1 MSDIKRIKELQAKAA
16 QVAQAAQVAKQTPKQ
31 DHRLDYSEFIRIA
44 ESDLYDGQP
53 GVKATLREIAQL
65 QVTKVYATLPKE
77 SPFKED
83 YIGWCFASQIT
94 LAKRMGK
101 CERQVRRDIKQLEQD
116 TVIKTREW
124 RDSYGTPHKEYHV
137 IEEVVIAHLRK
148 DGAARPKRKAGKS
161 NTGTF
166 SKTNQPKQH
175 HMTDCPE
182 GTVESA
188 KDVSRCIDTEIATV
202 PPDIL
207 DGACGHLPSK
217 PPDTCRTV
225 PPDIVSV
232 KGVDF
237 RVLTLD
243 GTTDSTA
250 SLRSD
255 ASASPSLGRVVN
267 LKKEQNH
274 SLRSSSASPLGP
286 KTNQEQPQ
294 PQELYGYL
302 LDSDGY
308 LLDSEN
314 FDQRAGQPQKQ
325 KQKQNHNPDPRFLKV
340 TRSKLSDKQ
349 RYEQYTWDDDS
360 Q

>member
-1 MSDIKRIKELQAKAA
+1 MGRFSKYVDRRMRTVRLHERDKTRSCLCVDCTWHREQCAAAKARPYSGP
-16 QVAQAAQVAKQTPKQ
+16 KPPKHSIQTLWRKGIGKKPTEPISDKKNQRASGQSSPSSPSSQTNPKT
-31 DHRLDYSEFIRIA
+31 RS
-44 ESDLYDGQP
+44 S
-53 GVKATLREIAQL
+53 
-65 QVTKVYATLPKE
+65 
-77 SPFKED
+77 
-83 YIGWCFASQIT
+83 
-94 LAKRMGK
+94 
-101 CERQVRRDIKQLEQD
+101 IKQLEQD

-217 PPDTCRTV
+217 PPDICRTV

-302 LDSDGY
+302 LDSDGS
-308 LLDSEN
+308 LV
-314 FDQRAGQPQKQ
+314 FRQK
-325 KQKQNHNPDPRFLKV
+325 
-340 TRSKLSDKQ
+340 
-349 RYEQYTWDDDS
+349 
-360 Q
+360 